1 MAPTERCDMIDQRDR
16 DESADPTEAND
27 PTDST
32 EQALPIDPIERNEP
46 TDPIESTE
54 SLDAIESTEPSDRID
69 HLEAGTDVFSHTAA
83 RGAPVT
89 TVGTLAGMAEAAP
102 QSAGRVLVMKF
113 GGTSVA
119 DADKIRR
126 VAERLVAA
134 QTAGR
139 RVVGVVS
146 AMGQTTDQLGAL
158 ARDVSPH
165 PHPREMDMLLSTGE
179 RITAALCAMAINDL
193 GRHAVSL
200 TGSQAGIVTDTVHTK
215 AKILEIRPRRISEA
229 LDRDEI
235 VLVAGFQGVS
245 TAYDVT
251 TLGRGGSDTTA
262 VALAAALDGDCE
274 IYTDVA
280 GVFSA
285 DPRIVPARPQAG
297 RGLAARDARDG
308 GLRGTGAPASRRGV
322 RPKPRR
328 AAACP
333 VDLHRRG
340 GHLDP

>member
-1 MAPTERCDMIDQRDR
+1 MDR
-16 DESADPTEAND
+16 
-27 PTDST
+27 
-32 EQALPIDPIERNEP
+32 IEP

-54 SLDAIESTEPSDRID
+54 PFEAMERSESSERID
-69 HLEAGTDVFSHTAA
+69 QRDVGIAGVVAHAGWGCAGNRTRYT
-83 RGAPVT
+83 G
-89 TVGTLAGMAEAAP
+89 GMAEAAAQP
-102 QSAGRVLVMKF
+102 APGRVLVMKF

-146 AMGQTTDQLGAL
+146 AMGQTTDQLVAL
-158 ARDVSPH
+158 AGDVSPR

-262 VALAAALDGDCE
+262 VALAAALERRLRDLHRRRRRVHGRP
-274 IYTDVA
+274 
-280 GVFSA
+280 A
-285 DPRIVPARPQAG
+285 DRPPRPKAPHR
-297 RGLAARDARDG
+297 LAARDARDVGIG
-308 GLRGTGAPASRRGV
+308 GEG
-322 RPKPRR
+322 
-328 AAACP
+328 AAAPC
-333 VDLHRRG
+333 G
-340 GHLDP
+340 